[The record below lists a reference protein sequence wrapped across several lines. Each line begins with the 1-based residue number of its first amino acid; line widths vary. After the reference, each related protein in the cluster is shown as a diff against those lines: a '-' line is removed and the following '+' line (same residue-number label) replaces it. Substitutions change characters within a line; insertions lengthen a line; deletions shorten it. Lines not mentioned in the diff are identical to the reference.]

1 MLEHLGQ
8 KLIAHVSIGS
18 FSFSFDLI
26 TIIMTWVVIA
36 ILVAL
41 ALFLRRSLRQD
52 TQEKPNRVQAFLD
65 VLIDLLQKQLTSSF
79 ASERLARELFPFVSA
94 LFLFVLCSNW
104 LSVIPYMESPTKD
117 LNVTISLALLVFVMS
132 QFFAIRAKGGMKYL
146 KKFIEPYAF
155 MLPLNVVGELARP
168 VSHAFRLFGNIF
180 GGSILITVVSVKF
193 APVIVPAGLNIY
205 YGLFSGGVQAFVFAI
220 LAVAYINVAVES

>member
-1 MLEHLGQ
+1 
-8 KLIAHVSIGS
+8 
-18 FSFSFDLI
+18 
-26 TIIMTWVVIA
+26 MTWVVIA
-36 ILVAL
+36 LLVAL

-65 VLIDLLQKQLTSSF
+65 ILIDLLQKQLTSSF
-79 ASERLARELFPFVSA
+79 ASERLARELFPFISA

-104 LSVIPYMESPTKD
+104 LSIIPYMESPTKD

-132 QFFAIRAKGGMKYL
+132 QVFAIRMKGGMRYL
-146 KKFIEPYAF
+146 RGFVEPYAF